1 MEQRKKHK
9 KIYLIAGVVLAAV
22 CIAGYFFLPYA
33 KRHYMSVSVDVD
45 EAAAMEKVDMGERKV
60 LTVYFTRVGNSD
72 FEEDVDAVSSAS
84 LMKDDGALV
93 GNSQLLAT
101 MVHNAVGGEVYAIQT
116 EKKYPSA
123 YSDTVSVAKDE
134 MDSAENVVLS
144 GDLPELDR
152 YDTVFLVFPVWWG
165 TIPGAVKSFLQSDG
179 LTGKTI
185 YPLVTHGGS
194 GAGNSVEDIRKLCKA
209 DVSNNVLE
217 VFDDDVT
224 NAAGAVSGWLKSLQ
238 SNTSQ

>member
-9 KIYLIAGVVLAAV
+9 KLYLIAGVVFVAAL
-22 CIAGYFFLPYA
+22 IAGYFFVPYA
-33 KRHYMSVSVDVD
+33 KRHYITVSVDMD
-45 EAAAMEKVDMGERKV
+45 ETAAMEKADMGERKV
-60 LTVYFTRVGNSD
+60 LTVYFTRVGNSE

-84 LMKDDGALV
+84 LMKDNETLV

-101 MVHNAVGGEVYAIQT
+101 MVYNAVGGELYGIQT

-134 MDSAENVVLS
+134 MDSDEDVALS
-144 GDLPELDR
+144 GTLPELSR
-152 YDTVFLVFPVWWG
+152 YDTVVLVFPVWWG
-165 TIPGAVKSFLQSDG
+165 TIPGAVKSFLQSDDMA
-179 LTGKTI
+179 GKTI

-209 DVSNNVLE
+209 DVSNDVLE

-224 NAAGAVSGWLKSLQ
+224 NAAGAVSEWLKSLH
-238 SNTSQ
+238 

>member
-9 KIYLIAGVVLAAV
+9 KLYLIAGVVLAAAL
-22 CIAGYFFLPYA
+22 IAGYFFVPYA
-33 KRHYMSVSVDVD
+33 KRHYISVSVDMN
-45 EAAAMEKVDMGERKV
+45 EAAAMEKADMGERKV
-60 LTVYFTRVGNSD
+60 LTVYFTRVGNSE
-72 FEEDVDAVSSAS
+72 FEEDVDVVSSAS
-84 LMKDDGALV
+84 LMKDNETLV

-101 MVHNAVGGEVYAIQT
+101 MVYNAVGGELYGIQT

-134 MDSAENVVLS
+134 MDSDEDVALS
-144 GDLPELDR
+144 GTLPELSW
-152 YDTVFLVFPVWWG
+152 YDMVVLVFPVWWG
-165 TIPGAVKSFLQSDG
+165 TVPGAVKSFLQSDD
-179 LTGKTI
+179 LSGKTI

-209 DVSNNVLE
+209 DVSNDVLE

-224 NAAGAVSGWLKSLQ
+224 NAAGAVSEWLKSLH
-238 SNTSQ
+238 

>member
-9 KIYLIAGVVLAAV
+9 KLYLIAGVVLAAAL
-22 CIAGYFFLPYA
+22 IAGYFFVPYA
-33 KRHYMSVSVDVD
+33 KRHYISVSVDMN
-45 EAAAMEKVDMGERKV
+45 EAAAMEKADMGERKV
-60 LTVYFTRVGNSD
+60 LTVYFIRVGNSE
-72 FEEDVDAVSSAS
+72 FEEDVDVVSSAS
-84 LMKDDGALV
+84 LMKDNETLV

-101 MVHNAVGGEVYAIQT
+101 MVYNAVGGELYGIQT

-134 MDSAENVVLS
+134 MDSDENVALS
-144 GDLPELDR
+144 GTLPELSR
-152 YDTVFLVFPVWWG
+152 YDTVVLVFPVWWG
-165 TIPGAVKSFLQSDG
+165 TVPGAVKSFLQSDDMA
-179 LTGKTI
+179 GKTI

-209 DVSNNVLE
+209 DVSNDVLE

-224 NAAGAVSGWLKSLQ
+224 NAAGAVSEWLKSLH
-238 SNTSQ
+238 

>member
-9 KIYLIAGVVLAAV
+9 KIYLIAGVVLAAAL
-22 CIAGYFFLPYA
+22 IAGYFFVPYA
-33 KRHYMSVSVDVD
+33 KRHYIPVSVDMD
-45 EAAAMEKVDMGERKV
+45 EAAAMEKADMGERKV
-60 LTVYFTRVGNSD
+60 LTVYFTRVGNSE

-84 LMKDDGALV
+84 LMKDNETLV

-101 MVHNAVGGEVYAIQT
+101 MVYNAVGGELYGIQT

-134 MDSAENVVLS
+134 MDSDEDVALS
-144 GDLPELDR
+144 GTLPELSR
-152 YDTVFLVFPVWWG
+152 YDMVVLVFPVWWG
-165 TIPGAVKSFLQSDG
+165 TVPGAVKSFLQLDDMA
-179 LTGKTI
+179 GKTI

-209 DVSNNVLE
+209 DVSNDVLE

-224 NAAGAVSGWLKSLQ
+224 NAAGAVSEWLKSLH
-238 SNTSQ
+238 

>member
-22 CIAGYFFLPYA
+22 FIAVYFFVPYA
-33 KRHYMSVSVDVD
+33 KRHYMPVSVDVD
-45 EAAAMEKVDMGERKV
+45 EAAAMEEADMGDRKV

-84 LMKDDGALV
+84 LMKDGGTLV
-93 GNSQLLAT
+93 GNSQLLAA

-116 EKKYPSA
+116 EKKYPSS
-123 YSDTVSVAKDE
+123 YNDTVSVAKDE
-134 MDSAENVVLS
+134 MDSDENVALS
-144 GDLPELDR
+144 GNLPELNR
-152 YDTVFLVFPVWWG
+152 YDTVVLVFPVWWG
-165 TIPGAVKSFLQSDG
+165 SVPGAVKSFLQSDD

-209 DVSNNVLE
+209 DVSNDVLE

-224 NAAGAVSGWLKSLQ
+224 NVAGIVAEWLESLH
-238 SNTSQ
+238 

>member
-9 KIYLIAGVVLAAV
+9 KIYLIAGVVLAAAL
-22 CIAGYFFLPYA
+22 IAGYFFVPYA
-33 KRHYMSVSVDVD
+33 KRHYIPVSVDMD
-45 EAAAMEKVDMGERKV
+45 EAAAMEKADMGERKV

-84 LMKDDGALV
+84 LMKDNKTLV

-101 MVHNAVGGEVYAIQT
+101 MVYNAVGGELYGIQT

-134 MDSAENVVLS
+134 MDSDEDVALS
-144 GDLPELDR
+144 GTLPELSR
-152 YDTVFLVFPVWWG
+152 YDMVVLVFPVWWG
-165 TIPGAVKSFLQSDG
+165 TIPGAVKSFLQSDD
-179 LTGKTI
+179 LSGKTI

-209 DVSNNVLE
+209 DVSNDVLE
-217 VFDDDVT
+217 VFDDDVA
-224 NAAGAVSGWLKSLQ
+224 NAAGAVSEWLKSLH
-238 SNTSQ
+238 

>member
-9 KIYLIAGVVLAAV
+9 KIYLIAGVVLAAAL
-22 CIAGYFFLPYA
+22 IAGYFFVPYA
-33 KRHYMSVSVDVD
+33 KRHYISVSVDMN
-45 EAAAMEKVDMGERKV
+45 EAAAMEKADMGERKV
-60 LTVYFTRVGNSD
+60 LTVYFTRVGNSE
-72 FEEDVDAVSSAS
+72 FEEDVDVVSSAS
-84 LMKDDGALV
+84 LMKDNETLV

-101 MVHNAVGGEVYAIQT
+101 MVYNAVGGELYGIQT

-134 MDSAENVVLS
+134 MDSDENVALS
-144 GDLPELDR
+144 GTLPELSR
-152 YDTVFLVFPVWWG
+152 YDTVVLVFPVWWG
-165 TIPGAVKSFLQSDG
+165 TVPGAVKSFLQSDDMA
-179 LTGKTI
+179 GKTI

-209 DVSNNVLE
+209 DVSNDVLE

-224 NAAGAVSGWLKSLQ
+224 NAAGAVSEWLKSLH
-238 SNTSQ
+238 

>member
-9 KIYLIAGVVLAAV
+9 KIYLIAGVVLAAAL
-22 CIAGYFFLPYA
+22 IAGYFFVPYA
-33 KRHYMSVSVDVD
+33 KRHYIPVSVDMD
-45 EAAAMEKVDMGERKV
+45 EAAAMEKADMGERKV
-60 LTVYFTRVGNSD
+60 LTVYFTRVGNSE

-84 LMKDDGALV
+84 LMKDNETLV

-101 MVHNAVGGEVYAIQT
+101 MVYNAVGGELYGIQT

-134 MDSAENVVLS
+134 MDSDEDVALS
-144 GDLPELDR
+144 GTLPELSR
-152 YDTVFLVFPVWWG
+152 YDMVVLVFPVWWG
-165 TIPGAVKSFLQSDG
+165 TVPGAVKSFLQSDD
-179 LTGKTI
+179 LSGKTI

-209 DVSNNVLE
+209 DVSNDVLE

-224 NAAGAVSGWLKSLQ
+224 NAAGAVSEWLKSLH
-238 SNTSQ
+238 

>member
-9 KIYLIAGVVLAAV
+9 KIYLIAGVVLAAAL
-22 CIAGYFFLPYA
+22 IAGYFFVPYA
-33 KRHYMSVSVDVD
+33 KRHYIPVSVDMN
-45 EAAAMEKVDMGERKV
+45 EAAAMEKADMGERKV
-60 LTVYFTRVGNSD
+60 LTVYFTRVGNSE
-72 FEEDVDAVSSAS
+72 FEEDVDVVSSAS
-84 LMKDDGALV
+84 LMKDNETLV

-101 MVHNAVGGEVYAIQT
+101 MVYNAVGGELYGIQT

-134 MDSAENVVLS
+134 MDSDENVALS
-144 GDLPELDR
+144 GTLPELSR
-152 YDTVFLVFPVWWG
+152 YDMVVLVFPVWWG
-165 TIPGAVKSFLQSDG
+165 TVPGAVKSFLQSDDMA
-179 LTGKTI
+179 GKTI

-209 DVSNNVLE
+209 DVSNDVLE

-224 NAAGAVSGWLKSLQ
+224 NAAGAVSEWLKSLH
-238 SNTSQ
+238 

>member
-9 KIYLIAGVVLAAV
+9 KIYLIAGVVLAAAL
-22 CIAGYFFLPYA
+22 IAGYFFVPYA
-33 KRHYMSVSVDVD
+33 KRHYIPVSVDMN
-45 EAAAMEKVDMGERKV
+45 EAAAMEKADMGERKV
-60 LTVYFTRVGNSD
+60 LTVYFTRVGNSE
-72 FEEDVDAVSSAS
+72 FEEDVDVVSSAS
-84 LMKDDGALV
+84 LMKDNETLV

-101 MVHNAVGGEVYAIQT
+101 MVYNAVGGELYGIQT

-134 MDSAENVVLS
+134 MDSDEDVALS
-144 GDLPELDR
+144 GTLPELSR
-152 YDTVFLVFPVWWG
+152 YDMVVLVFPVWWG
-165 TIPGAVKSFLQSDG
+165 TVPGAVKSFLQSDD
-179 LTGKTI
+179 LSGKTI

-209 DVSNNVLE
+209 DVSNDVLE

-224 NAAGAVSGWLKSLQ
+224 NAAGAVSEWLKTLH
-238 SNTSQ
+238 

>member
-9 KIYLIAGVVLAAV
+9 KIYLIAGVVLAAAL
-22 CIAGYFFLPYA
+22 IAGYFFVPYA
-33 KRHYMSVSVDVD
+33 KRHYIPVSVDMD
-45 EAAAMEKVDMGERKV
+45 EAAAMEKADMGERKV
-60 LTVYFTRVGNSD
+60 LTVYFTRVGNSE

-84 LMKDDGALV
+84 LMKDNETLV

-101 MVHNAVGGEVYAIQT
+101 MVYNAVGGELYGIQT

-134 MDSAENVVLS
+134 MDSDENVALS
-144 GDLPELDR
+144 GTLPELSR
-152 YDTVFLVFPVWWG
+152 YDTVVLVFPVWWG
-165 TIPGAVKSFLQSDG
+165 TVPGAVKSFLQSDDMA
-179 LTGKTI
+179 GKTI

-209 DVSNNVLE
+209 DVSNDVLE

-224 NAAGAVSGWLKSLQ
+224 NAAGAVSEWLKSLH
-238 SNTSQ
+238 

>member
-9 KIYLIAGVVLAAV
+9 KLYLIAGVVLAAAL
-22 CIAGYFFLPYA
+22 IAGYFFVPYA
-33 KRHYMSVSVDVD
+33 KRHYISVSVDMN
-45 EAAAMEKVDMGERKV
+45 EAAAMEKADMGERKV
-60 LTVYFTRVGNSD
+60 LTVYFTRVGNSE
-72 FEEDVDAVSSAS
+72 FEEDVDVVSSAS
-84 LMKDDGALV
+84 LMKDNETLV

-101 MVHNAVGGEVYAIQT
+101 MVYNAVGGELYGIQT

-134 MDSAENVVLS
+134 MDSDEDVALS
-144 GDLPELDR
+144 GTLPELSR
-152 YDTVFLVFPVWWG
+152 YDTVVLVFPVWWG
-165 TIPGAVKSFLQSDG
+165 TVPGAVKSFLQSDDMA
-179 LTGKTI
+179 GKTI

-209 DVSNNVLE
+209 DVSNDVLE

-224 NAAGAVSGWLKSLQ
+224 NAAGAVSEWLKSLH
-238 SNTSQ
+238 

>member
-9 KIYLIAGVVLAAV
+9 KLYLIAGVVLAAAL
-22 CIAGYFFLPYA
+22 IAGYFFVPYA
-33 KRHYMSVSVDVD
+33 KRHYISVSVDMN
-45 EAAAMEKVDMGERKV
+45 EAAAMEKADMGERKV
-60 LTVYFTRVGNSD
+60 LTVYFTRVGNSE

-84 LMKDDGALV
+84 LMKDNETLV

-101 MVHNAVGGEVYAIQT
+101 MVYNAVGGELYGIQT

-134 MDSAENVVLS
+134 MDSDENVALS
-144 GDLPELDR
+144 GTLPELSR
-152 YDTVFLVFPVWWG
+152 YDMVVLVFPVWWG
-165 TIPGAVKSFLQSDG
+165 TVPGAVKSFLQSDDMA
-179 LTGKTI
+179 GKTI

-209 DVSNNVLE
+209 DVSNDVLE

-224 NAAGAVSGWLKSLQ
+224 NAAGAVSEWLKSLH
-238 SNTSQ
+238 

>member
-9 KIYLIAGVVLAAV
+9 KLYLIAGVVLAAAL
-22 CIAGYFFLPYA
+22 IAGYFFVPYA
-33 KRHYMSVSVDVD
+33 KRHYIPVSVDMD
-45 EAAAMEKVDMGERKV
+45 EAAAMEKADMGERKV
-60 LTVYFTRVGNSD
+60 LTVYFTRVGNSE

-84 LMKDDGALV
+84 LMKDNETLV

-101 MVHNAVGGEVYAIQT
+101 MVYNAVGGELYGIQT

-134 MDSAENVVLS
+134 MDSDENVALS
-144 GDLPELDR
+144 GTLPELSR
-152 YDTVFLVFPVWWG
+152 YDTVVLVFPVWWG
-165 TIPGAVKSFLQSDG
+165 TVPGAVKSFLQSDD
-179 LTGKTI
+179 LSGKTI

-209 DVSNNVLE
+209 DVSNDVLE

-224 NAAGAVSGWLKSLQ
+224 NAAGAVSEWLKSLH
-238 SNTSQ
+238 